1 MWEENGESGGGARDP
16 KDQIFLVKTLNR
28 IKHDKKI

>member
-1 MWEENGESGGGARDP
+1 MWEENGESGARDP

-28 IKHDKKI
+28 IKHNKI